1 MGKREELM
9 RTLREFGDEE
19 LRKRIIELQREIFG
33 WKALT
38 KIEGKTNPAKI
49 RALKKEIA
57 RVKTILREREVTK
70 QREMT
75 KENQTG

>member
-1 MGKREELM
+1 M
-9 RTLREFGDEE
+9 
-19 LRKRIIELQREIFG
+19 ELQKEIFG

-57 RVKTILREREVTK
+57 RIKTILR
-70 QREMT
+70 QREIDN
-75 KENQTG
+75 KQQKQQPR

>member
-9 RTLREFGDEE
+9 KTLRELGNEE
-19 LRKRIIELQREIFG
+19 LQRRISELRREIFG

-57 RVKTILREREVTK
+57 RIKTILKEREIK
-70 QREMT
+70 N
-75 KENQTG
+75 NQQQQAR

>member
-9 RTLREFGDEE
+9 KTLRELGNEE
-19 LRKRIIELQREIFG
+19 LQKRIMELQKEIFG

-57 RVKTILREREVTK
+57 RIKTILK
-70 QREMT
+70 QREIDN
-75 KENQTG
+75 KQQKQQPR

>member
-9 RTLREFGDEE
+9 KTLRELGNEE
-19 LRKRIIELQREIFG
+19 LQKRIMELQKEIFG

-57 RVKTILREREVTK
+57 RIKTILR
-70 QREMT
+70 QREIDN
-75 KENQTG
+75 KQQKQQPR